1 MKLKLQITLL
11 TVLAVFMSCSE
22 DSATDEFNAANQNAS
37 VKLITNLSVVSAQDA
52 SENQSVTINYNGNN
66 QVANITDGVETSI
79 LVYDNDNLTNVT
91 GEGETL
97 NVEELYQSPYDA
109 FETGEV
115 LQYDSNMNPVSI
127 RFLEEEFDFFNNTM
141 NVVEYYAEIEYDATP
156 NPFFYTLE
164 AAGIIDVLDNVDL
177 NFSMDVQA
185 PEIVQARLLL
195 PTNNIKKIT
204 YKDEDL
210 TPIYQIVANYV
221 YDAQNY
227 PSTGTVTST
236 DLGDDSVSVYTTTF
250 TYMD

>member
-66 QVANITDGVETSI
+66 QVANITDGVETSF

-141 NVVEYYAEIEYDATP
+141 SVVEYYAEIEYDATP

-250 TYMD
+250 TYME

>member
-236 DLGDDSVSVYTTTF
+236 DLEDDSVSVYTTTF
-250 TYMD
+250 TYME

>member
-22 DSATDEFNAANQNAS
+22 DSATDEFNQANQNAT

-66 QVANITDGVETSI
+66 QVSNITDGVETSI

-250 TYMD
+250 TYME